1 MINTFVGNF
10 GHLTTL
16 VAFVSALVTAFA
28 YSQYFR
34 ANELE
39 KASWRRFSR
48 VSFYIHALSTSLIA
62 VSLFEI
68 IYNQRY
74 EYFYAYSHSSKA
86 LPVHYMISSF
96 WEGQE
101 GAFILWA
108 FWNVVLGLIL
118 VHTNKFWEAPVMVVF
133 SLVQAFLVSMI
144 LGVVIGDLK
153 IGSSP
158 FILLR
163 DAKILLSTSNHLSRV
178 VLCDMI
184 I

>member
-28 YSQYFR
+28 YSQYFK

-39 KASWRRFSR
+39 KDSWRRFSR
-48 VSFYIHALSTSLIA
+48 VSFYIHSVSTSLIA

-86 LPVHYMISSF
+86 LPVH
-96 WEGQE
+96 
-101 GAFILWA
+101 
-108 FWNVVLGLIL
+108 
-118 VHTNKFWEAPVMVVF
+118 
-133 SLVQAFLVSMI
+133 
-144 LGVVIGDLK
+144 
-153 IGSSP
+153 
-158 FILLR
+158 
-163 DAKILLSTSNHLSRV
+163 
-178 VLCDMI
+178 
-184 I
+184 

>member
-1 MINTFVGNF
+1 MINTFMGNF

-28 YSQYFR
+28 YSQYFS

-39 KASWRRFSR
+39 KASWQRFSR

-108 FWNVVLGLIL
+108 FWNVVL
-118 VHTNKFWEAPVMVVF
+118 A
-133 SLVQAFLVSMI
+133 
-144 LGVVIGDLK
+144 
-153 IGSSP
+153 
-158 FILLR
+158 
-163 DAKILLSTSNHLSRV
+163 
-178 VLCDMI
+178 
-184 I
+184 

>member
-1 MINTFVGNF
+1 MSKPVFQDVFKFSGRRNRQSYILALLAQIGALIVLGIVAVLF
-10 GHLTTL
+10 GMLWNHWFEFDY
-16 VAFVSALVTAFA
+16 V
-28 YSQYFR
+28 
-34 ANELE
+34 
-39 KASWRRFSR
+39 WR
-48 VSFYIHALSTSLIA
+48 
-62 VSLFEI
+62 
-68 IYNQRY
+68 
-74 EYFYAYSHSSKA
+74 HSSTD
-86 LPVHYMISSF
+86 LPMRYIFTCF

-144 LGVVIGDLK
+144 LGVVVGDLK

-163 DAKILLSTSNHLSRV
+163 DATQAPIFDLNP
-178 VLCDMI
+178 D
-184 I
+184 